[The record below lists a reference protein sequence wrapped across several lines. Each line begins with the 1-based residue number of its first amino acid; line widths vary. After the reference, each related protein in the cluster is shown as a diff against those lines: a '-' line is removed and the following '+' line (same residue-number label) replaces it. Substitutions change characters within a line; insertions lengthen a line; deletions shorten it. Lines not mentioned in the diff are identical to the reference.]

1 MSSMTD
7 GFTRAQA
14 ARLSGCSA
22 AQLRAWERAEFVAP
36 SAPDATYT
44 FRDLVVL
51 RIVQSLLDAGTPK
64 PRVRSALRAL
74 AAWGDDLAALRL
86 IADGRTVW
94 ACGDDGQVL
103 DALRHGQLALFVPV
117 ERFVDEVD
125 AEVRAFTEDREQFV
139 AELLANPAD
148 FASGS

>member
-1 MSSMTD
+1 VTAVD

-14 ARLSGCSA
+14 ARLADCSVQQLTAWDRADLVPPSGVDGAYS
-22 AQLRAWERAEFVAP
+22 
-36 SAPDATYT
+36 

-51 RIVQSLLDAGTPK
+51 RVVRSLLDAGTPR

-74 AAWGDDLAALRL
+74 AAWGDDLASVRL
-86 IADGRTVW
+86 VADGRTVW

-117 ERFVDEVD
+117 ERIVDEVE
-125 AEVRAFTEDREQFV
+125 AEVRAFTRDRASFV
-139 AELLANPAD
+139 EGLLAQP
-148 FASGS
+148 G